1 MLAEIGSHVKAV
13 VSPALLVYR
22 NCEKKGRKFFLTFK
36 TIFNC

>member
-22 NCEKKGRKFFLTFK
+22 NCEFKKLLKKEGNFF
-36 TIFNC
+36 